1 MEWYNIQKQ
10 ETFKIENIEID
21 VHSNLSSDEHVIG
34 FIINQRSDKSWYS
47 QIPLVGSTFSG
58 RHWFVI
64 TRIRSVVQCTN
75 QDMTSSHFT
84 DNNNTIVAK
93 QYTPLVYLEKET
105 WLVLDS
111 KCSKP
116 IVVVSNQKLVEFLV
130 SIEKEGSSIFRVSAK
145 MTEV

>member
-21 VHSNLSSDEHVIG
+21 VHYNLSSDEHVIG

-75 QDMTSSHFT
+75 QDMTSSLFT